1 MIIAVCGN
9 IASGKTTL
17 AHYISNNYGFSYV
30 PHNRIQSYLFLKD
43 FFEDIPEKFLQTQ
56 LAFLSNKASQIH
68 TLLKSGKNIVIDRSL
83 EEDIQVFAKLW
94 LDNYSIDERIK
105 KLYLRTCFIYRRFIA

>member
-9 IASGKTTL
+9 IASGKTLLLIILVIITASPMFL
-17 AHYISNNYGFSYV
+17 IIDQN
-30 PHNRIQSYLFLKD
+30 YLFLKD

-68 TLLKSGKNIVIDRSL
+68 SFKVR
-83 EEDIQVFAKLW
+83 
-94 LDNYSIDERIK
+94 K
-105 KLYLRTCFIYRRFIA
+105 KYCY